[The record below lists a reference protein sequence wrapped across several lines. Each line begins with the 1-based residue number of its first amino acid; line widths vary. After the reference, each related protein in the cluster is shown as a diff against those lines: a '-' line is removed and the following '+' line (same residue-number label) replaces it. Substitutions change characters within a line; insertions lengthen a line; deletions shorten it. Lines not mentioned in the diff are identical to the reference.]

1 MRISSRLAFVALIV
15 PVLFLAGEEPAAQA
29 TSYTRAYVNGRLVP
43 VRFNDGDSFRIFA
56 GEYSGRQCRLAGFN
70 TLESFGPVHQWG
82 DFHPYEL
89 FVNAKQA
96 TNHGKHGTW
105 HCNTDGETDVYGRI
119 LMDCPDLVV
128 SQIRNGF
135 AHAMNVDDT
144 PSRPEYL
151 RAQQEAI
158 RERRG
163 MWAHGVPAF
172 VLTSLHSNHEDPERT
187 KPTYNRLIST
197 RDGHSEKWIHEND
210 YGECEWV
217 CYQEVVADEGL
228 VRAYARR
235 LREDP
240 EVAPLVGEL
249 SNLLLVE
256 IVARWVRR
264 EELPAWLTEE
274 EERAIMMERMGFNT
288 DLRLAGLLRTRLE
301 RAMSAGALGQ
311 REVRQGSCAL
321 YADFQRRYGRDR
333 ASCLRGRGTLP

>member
-15 PVLFLAGEEPAAQA
+15 PVFFLAGGEPTAQA

-43 VRFNDGDSFRIFA
+43 VRFNDGDSFRIYA
-56 GEYSGRQCRLAGFN
+56 GEFSGRQCRLAGFN

-82 DFHPYEL
+82 EFHPYEL

-105 HCNTDGETDVYGRI
+105 HCNTDGETDTYGRV

-163 MWAHGVPAF
+163 MWAHGVPNF
-172 VLTSLHSNHEDPERT
+172 VLTSLHSNDEDPERT
-187 KPTYNRLIST
+187 DPSYNRLIST
-197 RDGHSEKWIHEND
+197 RDGHSEKWEHGDN

-228 VRAYARR
+228 ARAFARR

-240 EVAPLVGEL
+240 EVAPLLSEL
-249 SNLLLVE
+249 SNLLVIE

-264 EELPAWLTEE
+264 GELPDWVTEE
-274 EERAIMMERMGFNT
+274 EERATAQERLGFIT
-288 DLRLAGLLRTRLE
+288 DPRLADLLRSRLE
-301 RAMSAGALGQ
+301 SAMENGALGQ
-311 REVRQGSCAL
+311 RSVQQGSCAL
-321 YADFQRRYGRDR
+321 YADFQRRYGRNR
-333 ASCLRGRGTLP
+333 ASCLRGHGTLP